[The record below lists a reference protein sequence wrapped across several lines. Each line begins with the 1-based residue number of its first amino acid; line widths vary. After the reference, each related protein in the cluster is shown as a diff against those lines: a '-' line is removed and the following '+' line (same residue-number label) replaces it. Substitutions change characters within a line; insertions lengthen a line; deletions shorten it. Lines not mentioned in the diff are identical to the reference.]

1 MKFESTRRGGQALPF
16 REAVLRGYP
25 ADGGLFMPAGEADLR
40 YAVYSPAASFQE
52 TIALAAGALFPEE
65 LDPLK
70 AAAVAD
76 LAFASEPSAFAYG
89 EDLLVLDLARGPSA
103 SAADY
108 GAAFAAAITGDLL
121 AAPGVAVAAAEGREA
136 AALAAA
142 FAGPKG
148 QASRRGAA
156 PLVLLC
162 PEEGLRGLP
171 PSIRG
176 GGVILLG
183 VKGGPEA
190 ASLLERRASGG
201 RLGAASLIPLG
212 AGTPAR
218 LAGRALLLVGLFA
231 LARRGLSGD
240 LLVSAPP
247 SDGFGLATGLWA
259 WSWGLPV
266 SAFVVARPPSA
277 PRLPGDSLAGFGL
290 DPMAEELLAPFARD
304 CPLGSLALLVDVEAG
319 AARREAAALAASGG
333 PGLDAGSALGLAAAR
348 RALAAGFGGHA
359 RIVVPRF
366 ADPSWDA
373 PPSGAAEEKAEGAL
387 AGAAG
392 GQPGGAELLEPDAL
406 VEPDLDSL
414 VHALSRLL

>member
-1 MKFESTRRGGQALPF
+1 MKFESTRRDGQALPF

-76 LAFASEPSAFAYG
+76 LAFAFEPSAFAYG
-89 EDLLVLDLARGPSA
+89 EDLLVLGLARGPSA

-108 GAAFAAAITGDLL
+108 GAAFAAAVVGDLL
-121 AAPGVAVAAAEGREA
+121 ASPDGAVAVAAAEGRDA

-142 FAGPKG
+142 FAGPRG

-156 PLVLLC
+156 SLVLLC

-171 PSIRG
+171 PSSRG
-176 GGVILLG
+176 GVVLLG
-183 VKGGPEA
+183 VRGGPEA
-190 ASLLERRASGG
+190 ARFLERKASGG
-201 RLGAASLIPLG
+201 RLGAASLVPLG

-218 LAGRALLLVGLFA
+218 LAGRALLLVGIFA

-290 DPMAEELLAPFARD
+290 DREAEELLSPFARD
-304 CPLGSLALLVDVEAG
+304 CPLGSLALRVDVEAG
-319 AARREAAALAASGG
+319 AARKEAAAFAASGG
-333 PGLDAGSALGLAAAR
+333 PGLDSGSALGLAAAR
-348 RALAAGFGGHA
+348 RALDAGFGGHA

-373 PPSGAAEEKAEGAL
+373 SHP
-387 AGAAG
+387 GAAG
-392 GQPGGAELLEPDAL
+392 GKADGAELLEPDAL

-414 VHALSRLL
+414 VQALSRLL